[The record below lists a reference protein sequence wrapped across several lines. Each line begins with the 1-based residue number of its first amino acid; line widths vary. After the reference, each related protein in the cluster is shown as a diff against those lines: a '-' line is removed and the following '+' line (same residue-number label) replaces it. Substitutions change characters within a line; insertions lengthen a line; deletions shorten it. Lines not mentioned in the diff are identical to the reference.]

1 MGLQMAGLPAANNY
15 VAITQ
20 KTLSATAT
28 TNIRCHHRRMP
39 TIQTTTTAI
48 AVTIAIAIANVVR
61 KLNNTISVT
70 SSSISATLLLLLI
83 LLTWNPA
90 TIGVDAV
97 REYKYLYLPYMHIV
111 FLYIN
116 YRHVIY
122 ILHSIGVYVHTK
134 CTHTYVNATFLNS
147 LLFNFIIICMNK

>member
-97 REYKYLYLPYMHIV
+97 PFGTGMATNAAVRTERELQYLMQ
-111 FLYIN
+111 
-116 YRHVIY
+116 
-122 ILHSIGVYVHTK
+122 
-134 CTHTYVNATFLNS
+134 S
-147 LLFNFIIICMNK
+147 LA